1 MTPTAT
7 DSGPPLHGYRG
18 MPTPLPMVSRP
29 LGVTVAISREAGSR
43 GGSIAAAVGRRLGW
57 QVYTQEMLDFLVED
71 DAARAEVLAEV
82 PQGARL
88 WAELE
93 FGRLAALWKV
103 PTGSGTE
110 AIARLVLALAA
121 RGSTVLVGRGS
132 GFVLPRTTTVHA
144 RIVAPMTQRVAYM
157 SQWLR
162 LTEDEAAA
170 EVKARDR
177 RRAEF
182 LAALTERDVT
192 DPAAYDLVLNSA
204 LLGIETSAE
213 LIATVARIKQPTE

>member
-1 MTPTAT
+1 MTTPAT
-7 DSGPPLHGYRG
+7 DAGPPLHGYRG
-18 MPTPLPMVSRP
+18 TPTPPPLVSRP
-29 LGVTVAISREAGSR
+29 LGVTVTVSREAGSR
-43 GGSIAAAVGRRLGW
+43 GGSIAASAGRRLGW
-57 QVYTQEMLDFLVED
+57 QVYTQEMLDFLVQD

-82 PQGARL
+82 PEAARL

-93 FGRLAALWKV
+93 FARLAARWKV
-103 PTGSGTE
+103 PPGSGTE

-121 RGSTVLVGRGS
+121 RGSTVLVGRGA
-132 GFVLPRTTTVHA
+132 GFILPQATTVHV
-144 RIVAPMTQRVAYM
+144 RIVAPAAQRVAYM

-170 EVKARDR
+170 EVRSRDR

-204 LLGIETSAE
+204 LLGIEAAAE
-213 LIATVARIKQPTE
+213 VIAAVARIKQPAE

>member
-1 MTPTAT
+1 MTPAA
-7 DSGPPLHGYRG
+7 DAGPPLHGYRG
-18 MPTPLPMVSRP
+18 TPTPPPLVSRP
-29 LGVTVAISREAGSR
+29 LGVTVAVSREAGSR
-43 GGSIAAAVGRRLGW
+43 GGSIAASVGRRLGW
-57 QVYTQEMLDFLVED
+57 QVYTQEMLDFLVQD

-82 PQGARL
+82 PEAARL

-93 FGRLAALWKV
+93 FGRLAAEWKV
-103 PTGSGTE
+103 PKGSGTE

-121 RGSTVLVGRGS
+121 RGNTVLVGRGA
-132 GFVLPRTTTVHA
+132 GFVLPRPTTVHV
-144 RIVAPMTQRVAYM
+144 RIVAPVAQRVAYM

-170 EVKARDR
+170 EVRSRDR

-192 DPAAYDLVLNSA
+192 DPAGYDAVLNSA
-204 LLGIETSAE
+204 LLGIETAAE
-213 LIATVARIKQPTE
+213 LIATVARIRQPVE